1 MATTPQEV
9 ARRWLDEHGYVE
21 RGGVVVMFDGSV
33 QSWGNE
39 LRDPEHWQTG
49 CVAVDEQGR
58 TWAALSGDDRNG
70 ARTWVPT
77 IACK

>member
-1 MATTPQEV
+1 
-9 ARRWLDEHGYVE
+9 
-21 RGGVVVMFDGSV
+21 MFDGSV
-33 QSWGNE
+33 QSWVNE
-39 LRDPEHWQTG
+39 LRDPEHWQPG

-58 TWAALSGDDRNG
+58 TWTALSGDDRNG

>member
-1 MATTPQEV
+1 
-9 ARRWLDEHGYVE
+9 
-21 RGGVVVMFDGSV
+21 MFDGSV